1 MVKLSFF
8 EEVDFITDTDISLLS
23 EKRIESCLDNIFSSP
38 HFIFANHDLHPG
50 YYVIRVRPDF
60 MFNDIIDIKELSYKP
75 KHLNDSYQRA
85 STPNDT
91 MLYCSSCERR
101 EANIPFTD
109 IEYGLNISLYETV
122 KELRDSFSNSE
133 FSKSITYSIWV
144 VKEPLRLARV
154 ALYKNYYSPFNSPSQ
169 IMEELHA
176 YYTYHD
182 SYMRLYDIEQRTK
195 IIAYIDKFYY
205 FLSNIFS
212 SIPIDNRQY
221 IISAL
226 ASKSLCYKH
235 GFNGISYPSVR
246 KNGEGLN
253 FAFPPCVVDEGLIY
267 CVELGSFQLVYRDKK
282 SYFENL
288 TTHYKCEKNDISNDL
303 SLLEKSIQN
312 NKLNKKEIIQ
322 YPF

>member
-1 MVKLSFF
+1 VIKLLFF
-8 EEVDFITDTDISLLS
+8 EEIDFITNTDISLLS
-23 EKRIESCLDNIFSSP
+23 SEEKIESCLDNIFSFP
-38 HFIFANHDLHPG
+38 HFFFGAHNLYPG

-101 EANIPFTD
+101 GPMPFTD
-109 IEYGLNISLYETV
+109 IEHGLITSLYETV
-122 KELRDSFSNSE
+122 KELQDGSSSE
-133 FSKSITYSIWV
+133 FSRSITYSIWV
-144 VKEPLRLARV
+144 VKEPLVLARV
-154 ALYKNYYSPFNSPSQ
+154 ALYKNYHFPDFSFF
-169 IMEELHA
+169 ITDELNA
-176 YYTYHD
+176 YYSHHD
-182 SYMRLYDIEQRTK
+182 LYLSLNNIEQRSE
-195 IIAYIDKFYY
+195 IIGYIDKFYY
-205 FLSNIFS
+205 FLSNLFS
-212 SIPIDNRQY
+212 SIPVYNKQY

-253 FAFPPCVVDEGLIY
+253 FAFPPHVVDEGLIY
-267 CVELGSFQLVYRDKK
+267 CVELGSFQLFYGNEKL
-282 SYFENL
+282 YLNNL
-288 TTHYKCEKNDISNDL
+288 TTHYKFEKNGISNDL

-322 YPF
+322 YLF